1 MKKHFNEKQER
12 FSLRKLSVGLVSA
25 TVASLFF
32 ATSIAAAPSVSAQS
46 INYTY
51 VTEQEL
57 TDAEKELI
65 IRDLPGLAQATDATY
80 YLVYRPVG
88 ASKTPAVANTSS
100 QSKNLPKTGVIENA
114 AMAVAGLTL
123 LVLAVKIGK
132 KGKKELAGVI
142 LLAATGASFL
152 APTSSAL
159 TSHILAQFNH
169 AVERSAGQALPA
181 PADIEGYVYVGYFKD
196 SRAVD
201 ELPAEEKKPAEETKP
216 TEEVVTEVPDTA
228 PSHQVPAVAITE
240 KTISKTEVIAF
251 ETQTVENPALAEGT
265 EKIVQ
270 EGQNGERTITIKQTL
285 VDGQVLKEEE
295 VSSEITKTATPK
307 IIEIGTKKAEE
318 PIVTALPDT
327 APTHEVPA
335 LAITEEVTS
344 HTESIAFTTEEI
356 YDDTLPEGTRQTA
369 QAGQAGQ
376 KTIETKQTFI
386 GGVLVQSEVVS
397 ETVSQAPVNQVV
409 KIGTKPITA
418 LPDTAPTHEVP
429 AVVLTDDTT
438 TNTEAIPFESQV
450 IYDDTLAEGTRN
462 VDQTGVAGVRTTVTK
477 NYYADGVLIK
487 SEQVSS
493 SVTNSP
499 VTEIVRLGTKKADTV
514 TTETESATK
523 IIPFE
528 ISYQDDATLPVGE
541 EKIITAGQNGLATV
555 TTTYTLVNGVRQTN
569 PTVTETVTTQPMP
582 QVVARGTKTATPTP
596 VEGTETVTETV
607 DIAFETKTTET
618 ADLYVGQEQVLTEG
632 KNGSKEITTTYV
644 TIDGVR
650 QANPTVT
657 EKVTQEPTTKEVLKG
672 TKPIEG
678 TETDPERVDIAFE
691 TKITETADLY
701 TDEEQVVVEGK
712 NGSKEITTTYQTVK
726 GVRQPNPTVT
736 EKVLVEPTTKEVLK
750 GTKPIEGTESETETV
765 EIPFE
770 IKITETA
777 DLYTDEEQVV
787 VEGKVGSKEIT
798 TTYQTIKGVRQAN
811 PTVTE
816 KVLVKPTSKE
826 VLKGTKPIEGTES
839 YPATVDIPFET
850 EYVDDPTL
858 LEGKTKVVTTGVNGS
873 KTVTRTYK
881 TIKGVRQEN
890 PTVTEEITKQPVK
903 QVIARGTKVEKV
915 PQVVITNLVENDDAK
930 SATISYKLTDE
941 TANFLR
947 AVALLY
953 DNTGAL
959 VREQAITDPNGQ
971 LTLEN
976 LDFYTDYTVKT
987 KIFYTMAEQEQSSEQ
1002 EAILESMRQFDLV
1015 YKKIEIKDIDAVT
1028 VYRRKDGKYVG
1039 QEFLEELPAS
1049 ANELFIKVTSDRFKE
1064 VYLPVSSVEETS
1076 LNGKAVFKLVS
1087 SFDQLVE
1094 DKNSQYVANREFY
1107 IPKMATDA
1115 NTYTSFKALIDAMK
1129 ANSSGTFKLGAHLD
1143 ASEVPV
1149 GDVASYVQ
1157 NFSGTLD
1164 GVNDG
1169 YAFSISNLKAP
1180 LFYNLGGKVQNL
1192 DIKNAHLQTSTTNP
1206 LATIAVN
1213 ANNASVTNVAVEASI
1228 KGPQHVSGLIHSASN
1243 TVIKDVSFKGSLET
1257 TGTGASLTGGILGNG
1272 MLSSVGNAKVDA
1284 TITIPGNVDQFVGG
1298 IVGRTM
1304 LAYDVPASVYNAY
1317 ATGSIVT
1324 TGTEATIGGIAGSNQ
1339 VAGPYAPH
1347 VGSLTNVV
1355 SSMTGPT
1362 SLVGL
1367 VVNPTG
1373 KVKNAASTTSDTL
1386 ANVSIISPEDAAAKV
1401 QAMGIQATL
1410 EDSTSL
1416 NLNPYSVNYL
1426 SLDKAQADHETAYYN
1441 MEKILPF
1448 YNKELLVYY
1457 GNKIAVDDKLNKVR
1471 LLDVVPMKDTAFI
1484 ADVHTEKANIN
1495 KIMLHY
1501 ADGTVDY
1508 KTVSYLE
1515 DFKNNHVVEYTIAGT
1530 DLIYTPESFLND
1542 RSALVSDL
1550 VNSLSSVVLDSDAM
1564 KAVVNYPT
1572 KLDANRQTGTAKDFY
1587 FGESFDQ
1594 VKANLESN
1602 VRKILVASLNGQGQA
1617 SEAYIKEKI
1626 TDNKEAFLLGLTY
1639 LNRWYDIN
1647 YGDVN
1652 TKDLTIFEPDFFGN
1666 DAASALDMIL
1676 AIGNGGYDVLRAH
1689 NNVSTYASAIG
1700 KQNKQASLF
1709 DMVEAYRKLF
1719 LPNLTDNEWFKQ
1731 TTKAYIVESK
1741 SQVAEAAAKQENAA
1755 KHSKYALAVYD
1766 KITNP
1771 TWEYRQMLL
1780 PLLTL
1785 PQEDIFIISNMNTIA
1800 IGSYEH
1806 YVDDYKDPAKRDTV
1820 RQLVNKAADMQR
1832 DNADFWYKILDEEN
1846 RDKLFRTVLNNEGFK
1861 MYGSDGQNIYRN
1873 LLADVDAIQDYYG
1886 PINKW
1891 YAEGATKT
1899 AYANGKETFYVI
1911 YNMLDNYGTT
1921 LYTHEMVHNQDGS
1934 TYLKGHGRRMGQGM
1948 ELFADGLL
1956 QNVSSVDRTILG
1968 FNAVF
1973 TSDVANRVHVGDPV
1987 ARFNSEQDFNEY
1999 FHNQFDVLYLLDY
2012 IEGMTVLEKPN
2023 SVKKDWFLKLENYYI
2038 QENGKDTHAGNKMTT
2053 LTEEDAAKLTTFD
2066 DLINGSIIDRY
2077 GYQSV
2082 KYNQNLQRNGYY
2094 SVPMFAGNYSALSN
2108 PNGSPGDFMFR
2119 RMAFELIAAKG
2130 YTDGFVPYTS
2140 NQLSDYA
2147 MSQNSITYD
2156 NWNKKNTGL
2165 ITDKHVLDQVFNGQ
2179 YASWEEF
2186 KKAMFMERVDKAKA
2200 GRLKPFTIQY
2210 ELGVANSTKE
2220 VVISTY
2226 DDLQRLI
2233 SAAID
2238 ADIQNKSYGS
2248 DKSRLST
2255 LKIKIYQAL
2264 MNATND
2270 FRTSIFNP

>member
-1 MKKHFNEKQER
+1 MNKHFNEKEER

-25 TVASLFF
+25 AVASLFF
-32 ATSIAAAPSVSAQS
+32 AASVAAAPSVSAQS

-57 TDAEKELI
+57 TEAEKELI
-65 IRDLPGLAQATDATY
+65 IRDLPGLAQATDANY

-88 ASKTPAVANTSS
+88 ASKTPAVANINS
-100 QSKNLPKTGVIENA
+100 QSKNLPKTGVIENT
-114 AMAVAGLTL
+114 AMAVAGLSL
-123 LVLAVKIGK
+123 LVLALKIGK
-132 KGKKELAGVI
+132 KGKKEFAGVI
-142 LLAATGASFL
+142 ILAATGASFF

-169 AVERSAGQALPA
+169 AVERTAGQALPA
-181 PADIEGYVYVGYFKD
+181 PAEIEGYVYVGYFKD
-196 SRAVD
+196 SRA
-201 ELPAEEKKPAEETKP
+201 EEKLSTEAQKTPEKETVKDTTEET
-216 TEEVVTEVPDTA
+216 VTEVPNTA
-228 PSHQVPAVAITE
+228 PSHQVPTVEISEKIIT
-240 KTISKTEVIAF
+240 KSEVLAF
-251 ETQTVENPALAEGT
+251 DTQTVENPALAEGT
-265 EKIVQ
+265 EKVVQ
-270 EGQNGERTITIKQTL
+270 EGQNGERTITIKQTFA
-285 VDGQVLKEEE
+285 DGQLLKEEE
-295 VSSEITKTATPK
+295 VSSEISKTVTPK
-307 IIEIGTKKAEE
+307 IIEIGTKKAEAT
-318 PIVTALPDT
+318 IVTEVPQT
-327 APTHEVPA
+327 APTHELPA
-335 LAITEEVTS
+335 VAITEEVSS
-344 HTESIAFTTEEI
+344 HTESISFETEEV
-356 YDDTLPEGTRQTA
+356 YDDTLPEGTRQTV

-376 KTIETKQTFI
+376 KTFEVKKTFADGLLI
-386 GGVLVQSEVVS
+386 KAEVLS

-409 KIGTKPITA
+409 KIGTKPITT

-429 AVVLTDDTT
+429 AVVLTEDTI
-438 TNTEAIPFESQV
+438 TNTEAIPFETQV
-450 IYDDTLAEGTRN
+450 IYDDSLAEGTRN
-462 VDQTGVAGVRTTVTK
+462 VEQVGKAGVQTTVIK
-477 NYYADGVLIK
+477 NFYADGVLLK

-493 SVTNSP
+493 SVTSLP
-499 VTEIVRLGTKKADTV
+499 VTEIVRLGTKKADVV
-514 TTETESATK
+514 TTETEQDTK
-523 IIPFE
+523 VLPFE

-541 EKIITAGQNGLATV
+541 EKIITAGQNGLATI
-555 TTTYTLVNGVRQTN
+555 TTTYTVINGVRQAN
-569 PTVTETVTTQPMP
+569 PTVTELVTTQPVA
-582 QVVARGTKTATPTP
+582 QVVARGTKPASPTP
-596 VEGTETVTETV
+596 VEGTEAVKETV
-607 DIAFETKTTET
+607 EIPFETKVSES
-618 ADLYVGQEQVLTEG
+618 ADLYVGEEKVVTEG
-632 KNGSKEITTTYV
+632 KNGSKNITTTYV

-650 QANPTVT
+650 QPNPTVT
-657 EKVTQEPTTKEVLKG
+657 ETVVVEPTSKEVLKG

-678 TETDPERVDIAFE
+678 TETDKETVAIAFE
-691 TKITETADLY
+691 SKVSESADLY
-701 TDEEQVVVEGK
+701 TDEEKVVVEGK
-712 NGSKEITTTYQTVK
+712 DGSKEITTTYQTIK

-750 GTKPIEGTESETETV
+750 GTKPIKGTEED
-765 EIPFE
+765 
-770 IKITETA
+770 K
-777 DLYTDEEQVV
+777 
-787 VEGKVGSKEIT
+787 
-798 TTYQTIKGVRQAN
+798 
-811 PTVTE
+811 
-816 KVLVKPTSKE
+816 
-826 VLKGTKPIEGTES
+826 
-839 YPATVDIPFET
+839 ATVDIPFET
-850 EYVDDPTL
+850 EYIDDPTL
-858 LEGKTKVVTTGVNGS
+858 LEGKTKEVTKGVNGS
-873 KTVTRTYK
+873 KTITTTYK

-890 PTVTEEITKQPVK
+890 PTVTEEITKEPVK

-915 PQVVITNLVENDDAK
+915 PQVVITNLVENDDEK

-959 VREQAITDPNGQ
+959 VKEQAIDDPNGQ

-987 KIFYTMAEQEQSSEQ
+987 KIFYTMVEQEQSSEQ
-1002 EAILESMRQFDLV
+1002 EAILESMHQFDLV

-1039 QEFLEELPAS
+1039 QEFLEEIPAS

-1064 VYLPVSSVEETS
+1064 VYLPVSSVEETT
-1076 LNGKAVFKLVS
+1076 LDGKAVFKLVS

-1107 IPKMATDA
+1107 IPKMVTDA

-1129 ANSSGTFKLGAHLD
+1129 ANPGGTFKLGSHLD
-1143 ASEVPV
+1143 ANEVPV
-1149 GDVASYVQ
+1149 GDIPSYVTG
-1157 NFSGTLD
+1157 FSGTLD

-1213 ANNASVTNVAVEASI
+1213 ANNALVTNVAVEANL
-1228 KGPQHVSGLIHSASN
+1228 KGPQNVSGLVHSATN
-1243 TVIKDVSFKGSLET
+1243 TTIKDVSFKGSIEL
-1257 TGTGASLTGGILGNG
+1257 TGTAASLTGGILGNG
-1272 MLSSVGNAKVDA
+1272 TMASVGNAKVDA
-1284 TITIPGNVDQFVGG
+1284 TITLPGTENQVAGG

-1304 LAYDVPASVYNAY
+1304 LVYDVPGSVYNSY

-1324 TGTEATIGGIAGSNQ
+1324 TETGGIVGGIAGANQ
-1339 VAGPYAPH
+1339 VTGAYAPYS
-1347 VGSLTNVV
+1347 GNVNNV
-1355 SSMTGPT
+1355 ISDMTGAT
-1362 SLVGL
+1362 SIIGQPA
-1367 VVNPTG
+1367 NPTG
-1373 KVKNAASTTSDTL
+1373 KIKDGFTTTSDTL
-1386 ANVSIISPEDAAAKV
+1386 GNVKAITNEEAQAKV

-1410 EDSTSL
+1410 EDSKPL

-1426 SLDKAQADHETAYYN
+1426 TLDKAQADHETAYYN

-1457 GNKIAVDDKLNKVR
+1457 GNKIATDDKLNRVR
-1471 LLDVVPMKDTAFI
+1471 LLDVVPMKNDAFI

-1495 KIMLHY
+1495 RIMLHY

-1508 KTVSYLE
+1508 KAVSYLE

-1542 RSALVSDL
+1542 RSSLVNDLVS
-1550 VNSLSSVVLDSDAM
+1550 SLSTVVLDSDAM

-1652 TKDLTIFEPDFFGN
+1652 TKELTIFEPDFFGN

-1676 AIGNGGYDVLRAH
+1676 AIGNGGYEVLRAH
-1689 NNVSTYASAIG
+1689 NNVSTYAAAIG
-1700 KQNKQASLF
+1700 KQNNKASLF

-1719 LPNLTDNEWFKQ
+1719 LPNLSDNDWFKQ

-1741 SQVAEAAAKQENAA
+1741 SQVAEAAAKQESAE

-1771 TWEYRQMLL
+1771 AWEYRQMLL

-1785 PQEDIFIISNMNTIA
+1785 PQEDIFIISNMNTLA
-1800 IGSYEH
+1800 VGSYEH
-1806 YVDDYKDPAKRDTV
+1806 YVDDYKDPVKRDSV
-1820 RQLVNKAADMQR
+1820 RQLVDKAAEMQR

-1846 RDKLFRTVLNNEGFK
+1846 RDKLFRTVLNNEGFL
-1861 MYGSDGQNIYRN
+1861 MNGPDGQKVYRN

-1891 YAEGATKT
+1891 YAEGGTKT
-1899 AYANGKETFYVI
+1899 AYANGKETFYVL

-1934 TYLKGHGRRMGQGM
+1934 TYLKGYGRRMGQGM
-1948 ELFADGLL
+1948 EVYADGLL

-1973 TSDVANRVHVGDPV
+1973 NSDAANRVHVGDPT
-1987 ARFNSEQDFNEY
+1987 ARFNSEADFNQY

-2023 SVKKDWFLKLENYYI
+2023 TVKKDWFLKLENYYI
-2038 QENGKDTHAGNKMTT
+2038 QENGKDTHAGNRMTT

-2077 GYQSV
+2077 GYQSA
-2082 KYNQNLQRNGYY
+2082 KYDQNLQRNGYY

-2130 YTDGFVPYTS
+2130 YTDGFIPYAS

-2156 NWNKKNTGL
+2156 TWNKKNTGL
-2165 ITDKHVLDQVFNGQ
+2165 ITDKHVFDQVFNGQ
-2179 YASWEEF
+2179 YTSWEEF
-2186 KKAMFMERVDKAKA
+2186 KKAMFMERVDKAQA
-2200 GRLKPFTIQY
+2200 GKLKPFTIQY

-2220 VVISTY
+2220 VSIASY

-2233 SAAID
+2233 REAID

-2264 MNATND
+2264 MNSTND

>member
-1 MKKHFNEKQER
+1 MKKQFNEKQER

-32 ATSIAAAPSVSAQS
+32 ASSIAAAPSVSAQS

-65 IRDLPGLAQATDATY
+65 IRDLPGLAQATDANY

-88 ASKTPAVANTSS
+88 ASKAPTVVNTNS
-100 QSKNLPKTGVIENA
+100 QSKFLPKTGVLETG
-114 AMAVAGLTL
+114 AMAVAGLSL
-123 LVLAVKIGK
+123 LVVAVKLGK

-142 LLAATGASFL
+142 ILAATGASFL
-152 APTSSAL
+152 APTGSAL

-181 PADIEGYVYVGYFKD
+181 PAEIEGYVYVGYFKD
-196 SRAVD
+196 SKAENQPAVVNETSTVPKRTESAIENLETVQKERITESVFTVTKTIPFEKILEESTALLEGKIGITQVGKNGKQITTIKNTYVDGKLVKSEPIASEFEAPVD
-201 ELPAEEKKPAEETKP
+201 EVTTIGKK
-216 TEEVVTEVPDTA
+216 VVTEILSNGIGL
-228 PSHQVPAVAITE
+228 PSLPITD
-240 KTISKTEVIAF
+240 KLISNIEPIDF
-251 ETQTVENPALAEGT
+251 EIQMVNNPELPEGT
-265 EKIVQ
+265 EKLVQ
-270 EGQNGERTITIKQTL
+270 EGQKGERTITIKQIFIADQL
-285 VDGQVLKEEE
+285 VKEEKL
-295 VSSEITKTATPK
+295 SSEITKPATPK

-318 PIVTALPDT
+318 TPITSLPDT

-335 LAITEEVTS
+335 LAVTEKVTS
-344 HTESIAFTTEEI
+344 HSESIAFETEEV

-369 QAGQAGQ
+369 QVGQAGQ

-386 GGVLVQSEVVS
+386 GDVLVKSELVS
-397 ETVSQAPVNQVV
+397 ETISQAPVNQIV
-409 KIGTKPITA
+409 KVGTKPITSI
-418 LPDTAPTHEVP
+418 PDTAPSQEEKP
-429 AVVLTDDTT
+429 SISLTENILS
-438 TNTEAIPFESQV
+438 NTETIPFETQV

-462 VDQTGVAGVRTTVTK
+462 VDQVGKAGVQTTVIK
-477 NYYADGVLIK
+477 NFYADGVLIK

-493 SVTNSP
+493 SVTTSP
-499 VTEIVRLGTKKADTV
+499 VTEIVRLGTKKADIV
-514 TTETESATK
+514 ETEEVRTQET
-523 IIPFE
+523 IPFE
-528 ISYQDDATLPVGE
+528 TKTIESSDLYVGE
-541 EKIITAGQNGLATV
+541 EK
-555 TTTYTLVNGVRQTN
+555 
-569 PTVTETVTTQPMP
+569 
-582 QVVARGTKTATPTP
+582 VV
-596 VEGTETVTETV
+596 VEGK
-607 DIAFETKTTET
+607 D
-618 ADLYVGQEQVLTEG
+618 
-632 KNGSKEITTTYV
+632 GSKEITNTYQ
-644 TIDGVR
+644 TINGVR

-657 EKVTQEPTTKEVLKG
+657 EKVTEEPTTKEVLKG

-678 TETDPERVDIAFE
+678 TESVPETVDIPFE
-691 TKITETADLY
+691 TKVTESADLY

-712 NGSKEITTTYQTVK
+712 NGNKEITTTYQTIK

-750 GTKPIEGTESETETV
+750 GTKPIEDTESDTETV
-765 EIPFE
+765 
-770 IKITETA
+770 
-777 DLYTDEEQVV
+777 
-787 VEGKVGSKEIT
+787 
-798 TTYQTIKGVRQAN
+798 
-811 PTVTE
+811 
-816 KVLVKPTSKE
+816 
-826 VLKGTKPIEGTES
+826 
-839 YPATVDIPFET
+839 DIAFET

-858 LEGKTKVVTTGVNGS
+858 LTGKEKVVTEGVKGS
-873 KTVTRTYK
+873 KTITTTYK
-881 TIKGVRQEN
+881 TIKGLRQEN
-890 PTVTEEITKQPVK
+890 PTVTEEITKEPVK

-915 PQVVITNLVENDDAK
+915 PQVIITDLVENDDAK

-953 DNTGAL
+953 DNTGKL
-959 VREQAITDPNGQ
+959 VKEQEIANANGQ

-1002 EAILESMRQFDLV
+1002 ETILESMRKFDLV

-1028 VYRRKDGKYVG
+1028 VYRRKNGSYIG
-1039 QEFLEELPAS
+1039 QEFLEEKPAS
-1049 ANELFIKVTSDRFKE
+1049 VDELFIKVTSDRFKE
-1064 VYLPVSSVEETS
+1064 VYLPVSSIEETT
-1076 LNGKAVFKLVS
+1076 LNGKTVFKLVS
-1087 SFDQLVE
+1087 SFEQLVE
-1094 DKNSQYVANREFY
+1094 DKNNQYVANREFY
-1107 IPKMATDA
+1107 IPKMATDE
-1115 NTYTSFKALIDAMK
+1115 NTYTSFKTLIDAMK
-1129 ANSSGTFKLGAHLD
+1129 ANPKGTFKLGAHLD
-1143 ASEVPV
+1143 ANEVPV
-1149 GDVASYVQ
+1149 GDVASYVTT
-1157 NFSGTLD
+1157 FSGQLI
-1164 GVNDG
+1164 GANDG
-1169 YAFSISNLKAP
+1169 YKFAIHNLKAP
-1180 LFYNLGGKVQNL
+1180 LFLNLYGTVENIDLKNINL
-1192 DIKNAHLQTSTTNP
+1192 NTSFQERMAAIAHYSDGNTRITD
-1206 LATIAVN
+1206 V
-1213 ANNASVTNVAVEASI
+1213 SVEGSIRGVRNVA
-1228 KGPQHVSGLIHSASN
+1228 GLIHTAYN
-1243 TVIKDVSFKGSLET
+1243 TVFRNVSFKGTLESYGTDAT
-1257 TGTGASLTGGILGNG
+1257 TVGGILGHG
-1272 MLSSVGNAKVDA
+1272 VLATVIDAKVDA
-1284 TITIPGNVDQFVGG
+1284 SISLPGTVNQIVGG
-1298 IVGRTM
+1298 VAGRASIQQNVRGVATLQNVHTKGRINTTETGAVVGTVLGINQSTALPNTANIANVVNEM
-1304 LAYDVPASVYNAY
+1304 TGAPSVVGQAINMDKGISNTYSTFADTNLK
-1317 ATGSIVT
+1317 VT
-1324 TGTEATIGGIAGSNQ
+1324 QITATEAAEK
-1339 VAGPYAPH
+1339 VA
-1347 VGSLTNVV
+1347 T
-1355 SSMTGPT
+1355 MTGI
-1362 SLVGL
+1362 
-1367 VVNPTG
+1367 
-1373 KVKNAASTTSDTL
+1373 TTS
-1386 ANVSIISPEDAAAKV
+1386 
-1401 QAMGIQATL
+1401 L
-1410 EDSTSL
+1410 EDSVPL
-1416 NLNPYSVNYL
+1416 NLNNYSVDYL
-1426 SLDKAQADHETAYYN
+1426 TLKQAQADHETAYYN

-1471 LLDVVPMKDTAFI
+1471 LLDVVPMKDTTFI
-1484 ADVHTEKANIN
+1484 ADVHREKANIN

-1501 ADGTVDY
+1501 ADGTVEY
-1508 KTVSYLE
+1508 KTVAYKE
-1515 DFKNNHVVEYTIAGT
+1515 DFKNNHVVEYTVAGT

-1542 RSALVSDL
+1542 RSTLVNDLVS
-1550 VNSLSSVVLDSDAM
+1550 SLSTVELDSDAM
-1564 KAVVNYPT
+1564 KAIVKYPT

-1587 FGESFDQ
+1587 FGESFTQ
-1594 VKANLESN
+1594 VKANLEST
-1602 VRKILVASLNGQGQA
+1602 VRKILVASLNGQGKA
-1617 SEAYIKEKI
+1617 AETYIKEKI
-1626 TDNKEAFLLGLTY
+1626 TNNKEAFVLGLTY

-1676 AIGNGGYDVLRAH
+1676 AIGNGGYEVLRAH
-1689 NNVSTYASAIG
+1689 NNVTTYSSIIG
-1700 KQNKQASLF
+1700 KQNKKASLF

-1719 LPNLTDNEWFKQ
+1719 LPTMTDNDWFKQ

-1741 SQVAEAAAKQENAA
+1741 SQVAEAAAKQESAE

-1806 YVDDYKDPAKRDTV
+1806 YVDDYKDPAKRDSV
-1820 RQLVNKAADMQR
+1820 RQLVNKAAEMQR

-1861 MYGSDGQNIYRN
+1861 MYGSDGQAIYRN

-1899 AYANGKETFYVI
+1899 AYANGKETFYVL

-1934 TYLKGHGRRMGQGM
+1934 TYFKGHGRRMGQGM

-1973 TSDVANRVHVGDPV
+1973 NSDAANRVHVGDPV
-1987 ARFNSEQDFNEY
+1987 ARFNSEKDFNEY

-2012 IEGMTVLEKPN
+2012 IEGVTVLGKPN

-2038 QENGKDTHAGNKMTT
+2038 QEKGKDTHAGNKMTT

-2130 YTDGFVPYTS
+2130 YTDGFLPYVS

-2179 YASWEEF
+2179 YASWEDF
-2186 KKAMFMERVDKAKA
+2186 KKAMFMERVDKAQA
-2200 GRLKPFTIQY
+2200 GKLKPFTIQY

-2220 VVISTY
+2220 VTIASY

-2233 SAAID
+2233 SEAID
-2238 ADIQNKSYGS
+2238 ADIQKKSYGS

-2255 LKIKIYQAL
+2255 LKFKIYQAL
-2264 MNATND
+2264 MNSTND